1 MSAINSHGNLLSY
14 LKYILYN
21 STFIPID
28 VSWNTLIKND
38 EKTFLR
44 NVNETL
50 NSKPLNLFVYSLKY
64 YSYTEIKIWLLGTRI
79 EIIII

>member
-1 MSAINSHGNLLSY
+1 MSAINSHGNLSY

-28 VSWNTLIKND
+28 VSWNTLTKND